1 MLNEDYFPPVPKAL
15 VEELERRFPD
25 RMPAV
30 LLNLEDI
37 RIKQGELNVIRFLR
51 NRYEE
56 QTGIA
61 KVLA

>member
-1 MLNEDYFPPVPKAL
+1 MSNDDYFPPVSKAL
-15 VEELERRFPD
+15 IEELERRFPD

-30 LLNLEDI
+30 LLSLEDI

-56 QTGIA
+56 QAGIA
-61 KVLA
+61 KELV